1 MTLQVGDLVK
11 VKDISS
17 FQQTE
22 GGEELLDEVF
32 SISEIIDGRIY
43 LEDCHEFVLD
53 EIFYEDQLIKE
64 N

>member
-32 SISEIIDGRIY
+32 SISEIINGRIY
-43 LEDCHEFVLD
+43 LEDCHEVVLD